1 MKRVITRPCAEH
13 GAQVWRQPSLFAR
26 WSLNNNPFARAR
38 PDDSALILLT
48 TDEAVHVIFVRDA
61 DDYPLADELPSGL
74 IAKHRLTRE
83 PNAMYEDPNSMAYQ
97 PTW

>member
-1 MKRVITRPCAEH
+1 
-13 GAQVWRQPSLFAR
+13 
-26 WSLNNNPFARAR
+26 
-38 PDDSALILLT
+38 LLT